1 MKMITNSQIESL
13 FYSAH
18 KSFMNEQYNR
28 FEFYETKDSTDWSK
42 SKTIRNKRKENL
54 IKNFPDNKCVMYF
67 YSSKLEALI
76 SFNYYNKKH
85 KAVLCWDLDAVDI
98 KGKYPDDGWCV
109 VVYDSKNLIV
119 VD

>member
-54 IKNFPDNKCVMYF
+54 IKNFPDKKCKMLF
-67 YSSKLEALI
+67 FANKLESFI
-76 SFNYYNKKH
+76 SFNYFNKKH
-85 KAVLCWDLDAVDI
+85 KAVLCWDLDAVDT
-98 KGKYPDDGWCV
+98 KNKFPDDGWCV
-109 VVYDSKNLIV
+109 VVYDPKNLIV